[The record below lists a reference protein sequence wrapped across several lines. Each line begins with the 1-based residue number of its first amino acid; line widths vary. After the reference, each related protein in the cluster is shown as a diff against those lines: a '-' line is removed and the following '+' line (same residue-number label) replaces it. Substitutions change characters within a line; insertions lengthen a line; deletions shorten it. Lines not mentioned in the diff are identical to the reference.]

1 MILAVLSLLVISVTL
16 TGLVIHVAG
25 ARGWA
30 GDDAP
35 GVQRFH
41 RHWVSRLGGVAV
53 FCALA
58 IWLALGPVR
67 LAPAD
72 VALWV
77 ACLLPAF
84 AAGLAEDCTSR
95 VGPGWRLALTL
106 GGAAVAWS
114 MLEVQVVRF
123 GIGPVDD
130 VLRHAPLLSLALSVL
145 FVGGTA
151 HAVNLIDGYNGLAGS
166 YGVMVLLA
174 TALVAHWVGDPT
186 LAGIALGA
194 AAATA
199 GFLFWN
205 FPRGRIFLGDGGA
218 YLLGTVIA
226 FLLVR
231 LVRDH
236 PAVAPMFAALLLVYP
251 AFETLFSIWRKRVLR
266 GGSPLEPDGVHL
278 HMLLHKR
285 LARTMRRGASLGE
298 QVLRN
303 AATTL
308 YAGPLLVGTVLP
320 ALALWRHD
328 AALAA
333 CFGLF
338 VAGYV
343 ALYRALVRFRMP
355 AALRLSAAWAAKQ
368 AASAPAESSTQYPVA
383 IRARAFVPS
392 RARSAASRRT
402 RSIASPRAALSPAG
416 TSTPAPPPSSS
427 GVPPTAV
434 ARTGR
439 P

>member
-1 MILAVLSLLVISVTL
+1 MLLAVLALVVISITL
-16 TGLVIHVAG
+16 TGLVIHVA
-25 ARGWA
+25 AVRGWA

-41 RHWVSRLGGVAV
+41 RHRVSRLGGVAL
-53 FCALA
+53 FASLA
-58 IWLALGPVR
+58 MWLAFGP
-67 LAPAD
+67 LAMPGGEIATW
-72 VALWV
+72 L

-95 VGPGWRLALTL
+95 VGPAVRLALTL
-106 GGAAVAWS
+106 WGAAVAWCV
-114 MLEVQVVRF
+114 LDVQVVRF
-123 GIGPVDD
+123 GAPVVDGW
-130 VLRHAPLLSLALSVL
+130 LAQWPLASLALSVL

-151 HAVNLIDGYNGLAGS
+151 HAVNLIDGCNGLAGA
-166 YGVMVLLA
+166 YGLSVLVA
-174 TALVAHWVGDPT
+174 TALVGYFVGDAM

-199 GFLFWN
+199 GFLAWN

-236 PAVAPMFAALLLVYP
+236 GEVAPMFAALLLVYP

-266 GGSPLEPDGVHL
+266 GRSPLEPDGVHL
-278 HMLLHKR
+278 HMLLYKR
-285 LARTMRRGASLGE
+285 LARTTRRGASPGE

-308 YAGPLLVGTVLP
+308 YAGPLLVGTALP
-320 ALALWRHD
+320 ALVLWRHD
-328 AALAA
+328 VALAA
-333 CFGLF
+333 CFGAF
-338 VAGYV
+338 VAAYV

-355 AALRLSAAWAAKQ
+355 AALRLPAAWAAKQ
-368 AASAPAESSTQYPVA
+368 AESAPAVSPMQYPPA
-383 IRARAFVPS
+383 IRARAFAPS
-392 RARSAASRRT
+392 RARSAASR
-402 RSIASPRAALSPAG
+402 SWSSAFASASRSPAG
-416 TSTPAPPPSSS
+416 TSRPAPSASSS